1 MGRSLQLINQF
12 TYMFHQ
18 NLIGLKELIALKE
31 INAENNYFLTVLY
44 QVPLESNNKVKN
56 QRISNYSC
64 RFKVTSLIYFK

>member
-31 INAENNYFLTVLY
+31 INAENNYSLTVLY
-44 QVPLESNNKVKN
+44 
-56 QRISNYSC
+56 
-64 RFKVTSLIYFK
+64 